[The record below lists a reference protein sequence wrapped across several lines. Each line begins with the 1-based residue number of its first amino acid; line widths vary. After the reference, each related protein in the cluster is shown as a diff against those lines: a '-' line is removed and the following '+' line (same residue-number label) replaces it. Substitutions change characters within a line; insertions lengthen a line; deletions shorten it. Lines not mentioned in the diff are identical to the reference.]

1 MDVSM
6 ITTYLTLIIAIISI
20 VGTLVS
26 VGTVFGLLR
35 GKVTSL
41 KESQDS
47 DKVFLTSQIENL
59 QNNYDHKISE
69 LDKKV
74 EDRHQTIKESLD
86 DKYTSFI
93 GKLDNCYS
101 KIELIDDKF
110 NGLRNHFNIEIKD
123 VNQSV
128 KKIADNCLLKKHSID
143 SIPDLSDRVKK
154 LEIDIGV
161 LPSKLSEELSRAFSD
176 EYKKL
181 VTSLSK
187 NKNNNT

>member
-74 EDRHQTIKESLD
+74 EDRYQTIKESLD